1 MALGKEQ
8 QDYHHEVYSKFTED
22 KKMKKES
29 VNLIETKSEKESIR
43 PWLEMIGIVLVTTT
57 SISFFALVVLSY
69 ALGINILA

>member
-1 MALGKEQ
+1 
-8 QDYHHEVYSKFTED
+8 
-22 KKMKKES
+22 MKKES
-29 VNLIETKSEKESIR
+29 LNLIETKSEKESIK